1 VIGIE
6 LLAALALQP
15 APLDTALVQSAI
27 DKLAAGEDPYVLTGV
42 APRDGG
48 QISDLPD
55 LKGCERTLNPQS
67 SQRQVV
73 VDFVCSGAE
82 GSYAREVMFY
92 ADENGLLKIQISP
105 YTYAIGPTQAALSDA
120 KLPTM
125 KSQVSRMAWAVKNND
140 DPTLG
145 GIIPLSSNQIE
156 TFASLAQCKWDK
168 ERVNIANRYEW
179 FSIVECESKDAAQSN
194 MVTVQFD
201 KDRRAISVRINQGT
215 RVRRPF

>member
-1 VIGIE
+1 MMGLE
-6 LLAALALQP
+6 LLAALALQ
-15 APLDTALVQSAI
+15 AGALDIALVQTAI
-27 DKLAAGEDPYVLTGV
+27 EKLAAGEDPYVLAGV

-48 QISDLPD
+48 QASDLPD

-73 VDFVCSGAE
+73 VDFVCSSAE
-82 GSYAREVMFY
+82 GSYAREVIFY
-92 ADENGLLKIQISP
+92 ADDKGLLKIQISP
-105 YTYAIGPTQAALSDA
+105 YSYAIGPTPAALSDA

-125 KSQVSRMAWAVKNND
+125 KSQVSRMAWAVKNNG

-145 GIIPLSSNQIE
+145 GIIPLSRNQIE
-156 TFASLAQCKWDK
+156 TFASLSQCKWDK
-168 ERVNIANRYEW
+168 ERENIANRYEW
-179 FSIVECESKDAAQSN
+179 FSIVECESKDAVQSN

-201 KDRRAISVRINQGT
+201 EDRRAVSVRINQGT

>member
-1 VIGIE
+1 MIGIE
-6 LLAALALQP
+6 LLAALAIQ
-15 APLDTALVQSAI
+15 ATALDTALVQAAI
-27 DKLAAGEDPYVLTGV
+27 EKLAAGEDPYVLTGV
-42 APRDGG
+42 APRGGG
-48 QISDLPD
+48 QIVDLPD

-82 GSYAREVMFY
+82 GPHSREVMFY
-92 ADENGLLKIQISP
+92 ANDKGLLTIQISP
-105 YTYAIGPTQAALSDA
+105 YIYAIGPTEAALNNTD
-120 KLPTM
+120 LPTM
-125 KSQVSRMAWAVKNND
+125 KSQVSRMAWAVKNNG

-145 GIIPLSSNQIE
+145 GIIPLSSDQIE
-156 TFASLAQCKWDK
+156 TFASFSQCKWDK
-168 ERVNIANRYEW
+168 ERANFANRYEW

-215 RVRRPF
+215 RVRRPA